1 MIVWNAA
8 MLGMIVL
15 SLFVYFVSQY
25 FYSAFP
31 YIS

>member
-1 MIVWNAA
+1 MIVWNVT
-8 MLGMIVL
+8 MFWDVL